1 MLIGETNEL
10 STIIVA
16 TNGDIVLSNNKIS
29 VSEIIQPCFQEKAD
43 TRILLHVNHVPRSG
57 LKRIT
62 ISTVDTDIVV
72 ISLYIFFDLNV
83 DELWIEYGVSTRKK
97 WIPVHS
103 YAIEFG
109 EENCRALSF
118 WYCFTGCDTVSQ
130 FFFYLF
136 LFMDFSS

>member
-1 MLIGETNEL
+1 M
-10 STIIVA
+10 A
-16 TNGDIVLSNNKIS
+16 
-29 VSEIIQPCFQEKAD
+29 
-43 TRILLHVNHVPRSG
+43 RSG

-62 ISTVDTDIVV
+62 ISTVDKDIVV

-103 YAIEFG
+103 YANEFG
-109 EENCRALSF
+109 EENCRALPF

-130 FFFYLF
+130 FGGRGKKTAWEVWRSYPHVTETFNIIIRTL
-136 LFMDFSS
+136 